1 MVSQNIWN
9 NVTLISASEFA
20 RTLSSNGEGTD
31 HAWGGNHFI
40 IGGSV
45 KGGRVHGQYPS
56 DLTENGNLNIG
67 QGRLIPTTPWE
78 GVWNGLAEWFG
89 VTSDNMSQVIPNK
102 ANFGGVNIF
111 SKAVMF
117 D

>member
-1 MVSQNIWN
+1 
-9 NVTLISASEFA
+9 
-20 RTLSSNGEGTD
+20 
-31 HAWGGNHFI
+31 
-40 IGGSV
+40 
-45 KGGRVHGQYPS
+45 
-56 DLTENGNLNIG
+56 
-67 QGRLIPTTPWE
+67 LIPTTPWE

-89 VTSDNMSQVIPNK
+89 VTSDNMSKVIPNK